1 MTTPEQNQ
9 AEASLRA
16 YARHFIKNGTQDERD
31 AIVSSYR
38 VRRLKLRPEQV
49 QAIVQEIIEERKSEN
64 QIGES
69 LPSEDR
75 SSSPASTPTQRT
87 GQPTRSGQNQP
98 IEATESTPDQSS
110 TKNSVTQST
119 NRIEAALQS
128 KTDPEPAVKSGE
140 VDVSQPGSNTSQ
152 PAATTP
158 PTASNSTS
166 SISTAPTSMPPKDAE
181 YLKHLEEYEDA
192 YLEAM
197 QADLEALRRGELPP
211 TEASNARLRKLIED
225 YDLSKSDVAD
235 SMVRASQRFLNSSSS
250 SNPSSPAASG
260 SAEAKAQEPPAP
272 TLNLPYPELFEQLEK
287 DLKNKN
293 YRNADAVTFAIL
305 QKLINPTQTWL
316 NAASLEEFSK
326 TVKQE
331 EQQAIQKID
340 QLWTQASAG
349 NFGFSRQLGIFRS
362 LEGPDRNKSSIDYRQ
377 RRAQALV
384 FSQQVGWW
392 IEELRFFKLYDQ
404 HLNFTDAAPVGHLPA
419 LWFWEMPWLAALGQG
434 GIHLLGLRGGYRVDA
449 SRIDAF
455 MHMLNRSGVTPASH
469 SQLSSTRP
477 PRTVERGR
485 KSKNV

>member
-152 PAATTP
+152 PVTVAPPSGTDASTSTSTATT
-158 PTASNSTS
+158 
-166 SISTAPTSMPPKDAE
+166 SIPPKPPEVYMAHLREYWDE
-181 YLKHLEEYEDA
+181 YLKALQAPGFPINEEA
-192 YLEAM
+192 TAH
-197 QADLEALRRGELPP
+197 
-211 TEASNARLRKLIED
+211 LRKLKEKYNLNKDDIAEIERQV
-225 YDLSKSDVAD
+225 L
-235 SMVRASQRFLNSSSS
+235 VRGLTSSSS